1 MLRINRHTRI
11 EDAEGKKHTWGWIET
26 EFQNAFKDEIVRGL
40 KDKVDHEVRS
50 DRKEF
55 WDWCWKGVKD
65 ENWLIAK
72 PDKLLKVTE
81 EVDANY
87 TDLLAENKNELR
99 DAVAKVFG
107 YDHKKLLDLAKWLNV
122 KTCPYCNM
130 QYTLYVHGQT
140 KKARMAKFQF
150 DHFYDKAEYP
160 MLSMSLCNL
169 IPSCASCNQG
179 KSKGKLGLEFHPY
192 HAAIKDA
199 FHFEVEKPVPLW
211 EGSDADVSKIQM
223 VANDG
228 YDLGDFNKMFHVER
242 LYQRH
247 KDEARDTFARAYA
260 DTYYKVREN
269 FGFLKDKKL
278 KERIIMGCPP
288 DEEDIDKRPL
298 TKLKQDLWKQAKGI
312 DWRKMSSRKQS
323 I

>member
-1 MLRINRHTRI
+1 
-11 EDAEGKKHTWGWIET
+11 
-26 EFQNAFKDEIVRGL
+26 
-40 KDKVDHEVRS
+40 
-50 DRKEF
+50 
-55 WDWCWKGVKD
+55 
-65 ENWLIAK
+65 
-72 PDKLLKVTE
+72 
-81 EVDANY
+81 
-87 TDLLAENKNELR
+87 
-99 DAVAKVFG
+99 
-107 YDHKKLLDLAKWLNV
+107 
-122 KTCPYCNM
+122 
-130 QYTLYVHGQT
+130 
-140 KKARMAKFQF
+140 
-150 DHFYDKAEYP
+150 
-160 MLSMSLCNL
+160 
-169 IPSCASCNQG
+169 
-179 KSKGKLGLEFHPY
+179 
-192 HAAIKDA
+192 
-199 FHFEVEKPVPLW
+199 
-211 EGSDADVSKIQM
+211 M

-260 DTYYKVREN
+260 ATYYKVREN

>member
-1 MLRINRHTRI
+1 MLQINRHKEI
-11 EDAEGKKHTWGWIET
+11 EDWEGDKHTWEWIEK
-26 EFQNAFKDEIVRGL
+26 EHQKAFKDEIVQGL
-40 KDKVDHEVRS
+40 KAKEDQESRQ
-50 DRKEF
+50 DRKMF
-55 WDWCWKGVKD
+55 WEWCRKGVEV
-65 ENWLIAK
+65 ENLLIAK
-72 PDKLLKVTE
+72 PDKLKIVTE
-81 EVDANY
+81 DVDVKYKA
-87 TDLLAENKNELR
+87 LLEENENELR
-99 DAVAKVFG
+99 KEVAKVFG

-140 KKARMAKFQF
+140 KKLKMAKFQF
-150 DHFYDKAEYP
+150 DHFYDKADYP
-160 MLSMSLCNL
+160 MLSMSLYNL
-169 IPSCASCNQG
+169 VPSCASCNQG

-192 HAAIKDA
+192 YAAIKDA

-211 EGSDADVSKIQM
+211 EGSDADVLDIQM

-228 YDLGDFNKMFHVER
+228 YDLGEFNRMFHVER

-247 KDEARDTFARAYA
+247 KDEAVDTFTRAYA
-260 DTYYKVREN
+260 DTYYNKVDN
-269 FGFLKDKKL
+269 FRFLKDKKL